1 MHPVSANTQRP
12 TWCSDVLLA
21 FTMAASGTCRH
32 SARDTR
38 PPLPVDTLDNG
49 YISSVGGIGTTPG
62 GRLKDPADTSRYG
75 VRRANGVIVIRT
87 KGRVG
92 SGVG

>member
-1 MHPVSANTQRP
+1 MRTALTLEVPDASPSAM
-12 TWCSDVLLA
+12 L
-21 FTMAASGTCRH
+21 TMAVSGACHH
-32 SARDTR
+32 SARETR

-62 GRLKDPADTSRYG
+62 GRLKDPADTSSYG
-75 VRRANGVIVIRT
+75 VSGANGVIAIRT

-92 SGVG
+92 